1 MTQCFKPTDANG
13 AFRSNRLIHVTKDID
28 YLMGVGLYM
37 YFCFLSQEV
46 VSLLELSE
54 AYFTSATSCPTG
66 IFKLCDA
73 AKTATYF
80 AYTAIHHQ
88 LRFRSACV
96 LNVWGE
102 RWIQT
107 RSDNFYNFFF
117 QPSFLK
123 FDIYPFKYFSIC
135 RIQRRYREKCT
146 AECSNVGLNGS
157 DVLSWAGLTLACTT
171 K

>member
-1 MTQCFKPTDANG
+1 MTQCFKPTDANC

-46 VSLLELSE
+46 VSLCDISE
-54 AYFTSATSCPTG
+54 AYFTSPTSCPTG

-88 LRFRSACV
+88 LRFTSACV

-107 RSDNFYNFFF
+107 RSDNFYNFFSA
-117 QPSFLK
+117 Q
-123 FDIYPFKYFSIC
+123 FSQIWYLS
-135 RIQRRYREKCT
+135 IQIFFNLSNTEK
-146 AECSNVGLNGS
+146 V
-157 DVLSWAGLTLACTT
+157 SWKMHCWMQ
-171 K
+171 